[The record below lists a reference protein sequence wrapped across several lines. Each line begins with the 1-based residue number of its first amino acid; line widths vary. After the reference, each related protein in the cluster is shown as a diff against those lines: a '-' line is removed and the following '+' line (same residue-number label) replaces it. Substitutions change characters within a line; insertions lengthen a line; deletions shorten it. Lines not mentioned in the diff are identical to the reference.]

1 MADIFTSV
9 EFYIIAF
16 AVAAIIA
23 AFFGFD
29 DNLPEATSDIYSPH
43 TIAPGSG
50 EDPSVTIRS
59 NEDGSIEVI
68 RHNITIPRQHSV
80 YIKADCV
87 KDRITLT
94 ERVCYDPAGNN
105 TTTGTACDVHFTI
118 HRRSPKKYF
127 IRYECAG
134 GSLWGTARFANY
146 GTYSTRLQLR
156 T

>member
-29 DNLPEATSDIYSPH
+29 NTPPEATSEIYSPH

-50 EDPSVTIRS
+50 EDPSVTISS
-59 NEDGSIEVI
+59 NEDGSIEVV
-68 RHNITIPRQHSV
+68 RHNISIPQQNSI
-80 YIKADCV
+80 YIKADFV

-94 ERVCYDPAGNN
+94 ERTCYDPAGNN

-118 HRRSPKKYF
+118 RRRPPKKYF

-134 GSLWGTARFANY
+134 SSLWGTAHFANY
-146 GTYSTRLQLR
+146 GNYSTRLQLR

>member
-29 DNLPEATSDIYSPH
+29 NTPPEATSEIYSPH
-43 TIAPGSG
+43 TIAPCSG
-50 EDPSVTIRS
+50 ADPSVTISS
-59 NEDGSIEVI
+59 NEDGSIEVV

-94 ERVCYDPAGNN
+94 ERICHDPAGDI
-105 TTTGTACDVHFTI
+105 TADTACDVHFTI
-118 HRRSPKKYF
+118 HRRPPRKYH

-146 GTYSTRLQLR
+146 GNYSTRLQLKV
-156 T
+156 

>member
-59 NEDGSIEVI
+59 NEDGSIEVV

-94 ERVCYDPAGNN
+94 GRICHDPAGNI
-105 TTTGTACDVHFTI
+105 TTDIACDVHFTI
-118 HRRSPKKYF
+118 HRRPPRKYH

-134 GSLWGTARFANY
+134 GSLWGTAHFANY
-146 GTYSTRLQLR
+146 GNYSTRLQLK

>member
-16 AVAAIIA
+16 AVAVIIA

-29 DNLPEATSDIYSPH
+29 NTPPEATSDIYSPH

-68 RHNITIPRQHSV
+68 RHNIIIPRQHSV

-87 KDRITLT
+87 KDRIMLT
-94 ERVCYDPAGNN
+94 ERICHDPAGNI
-105 TTTGTACDVHFTI
+105 TADIACDVHFTI

-146 GTYSTRLQLR
+146 GTYSTRLQLKV
-156 T
+156 

>member
-29 DNLPEATSDIYSPH
+29 NTPPEATSEIYSPH
-43 TIAPGSG
+43 AIAPCSG
-50 EDPSVTIRS
+50 ADPSVTIRS
-59 NEDGSIEVI
+59 NEDGSIEVV

-94 ERVCYDPAGNN
+94 ERICHDPAGDI
-105 TTTGTACDVHFTI
+105 TATGTACDLHFTI
-118 HRRSPKKYF
+118 RRRSPKKYF
-127 IRYECAG
+127 IRYECTG

-146 GTYSTRLQLR
+146 GNYSTRLQLK

>member
-1 MADIFTSV
+1 MADIFTSI

-59 NEDGSIEVI
+59 NENGSIEVV

-94 ERVCYDPAGNN
+94 ERICHDPAGNI
-105 TTTGTACDVHFTI
+105 TADIACDLHFTI
-118 HRRSPKKYF
+118 RRRSPKKYF

-146 GTYSTRLQLR
+146 GNYSTRLQLKV
-156 T
+156 

>member
-16 AVAAIIA
+16 AVAVIIA

-29 DNLPEATSDIYSPH
+29 NTPPEATSDIYSPH

-59 NEDGSIEVI
+59 NEDGSIEVV

-94 ERVCYDPAGNN
+94 ERVCYDPAGNI
-105 TTTGTACDVHFTI
+105 TADIACDLHFTI
-118 HRRSPKKYF
+118 RRRSPKKYF

-146 GTYSTRLQLR
+146 GNYSTRLQLKV
-156 T
+156 